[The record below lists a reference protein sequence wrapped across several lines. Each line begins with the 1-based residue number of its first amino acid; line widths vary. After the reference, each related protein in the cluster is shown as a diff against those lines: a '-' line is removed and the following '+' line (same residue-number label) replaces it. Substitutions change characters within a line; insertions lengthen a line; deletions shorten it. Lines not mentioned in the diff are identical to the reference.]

1 MADCWSCGAEV
12 GEDISC
18 PTCGALQP
26 LGDRDH
32 FVLLGLP
39 RRLEQARGDI
49 DRAFREISK
58 KVHPDR
64 FGRESSAI
72 ERRLAV
78 EHTARVNE
86 AYRALK
92 DPQSRAEYLLSLEGI
107 TVGGE
112 LARTKDAAFL
122 VDMMEHQEA
131 VDDAT
136 TTDALEAQ
144 REGIVTRKRALMDT
158 LGRYFDHGD
167 GQQAAAAGALDELRY
182 LRRLLDRIDA
192 KLEEMI

>member
-12 GEDISC
+12 ATDILC
-18 PTCGALQP
+18 RTCGALQP

-32 FVLLGLP
+32 FMLLGLP
-39 RRLEQARGDI
+39 RRWAQAPGDI

-64 FGRESSAI
+64 FGRDASAI

-78 EHTARVNE
+78 EATARVNE

-92 DPQSRAEYLLSLEGI
+92 DPQSRAEYLLSREGI
-107 TVGGE
+107 TVGDE
-112 LARTKDAAFL
+112 LARTHDPAFL
-122 VDMMEHQEA
+122 LEMMEQQEA
-131 VDDAT
+131 VDEAT
-136 TTDALEAQ
+136 TSDALESQ
-144 REGIVTRKRALMDT
+144 RANIVTRQRSLMDA

-167 GQQAAAAGALDELRY
+167 GEQTAAAAALNELRY

-192 KLEEMI
+192 KLEEII